1 MIHDNPVAYHLRKL
15 RTEEN
20 TCHVPQTTFEDL
32 SVLLVFAHPDDEG
45 FGTGGILALLAS
57 RGARLT
63 LVCATNGDVGEISDP
78 ALATRETLAQVRQ
91 EELRQAMAVTGVQD
105 LRFLNYRDSGMAG
118 SDDNRHPNALKQAP
132 PDEVVGRLVEVMR
145 DVRPRLVI
153 THDPT
158 GGYGHP
164 DHVTVYR
171 RATEAFC
178 LAADPAAYPGQ
189 LEEGRKPWSP
199 ELLYYVCFPRSFFR
213 RMWQYLREAGIRPP
227 FASEEV
233 EALGT
238 PDEEVTT
245 VLDVE
250 PYVATKI
257 ASLNCHRTQIDPHGP
272 FHKLPAHRL
281 HDMMR
286 KEYFTLALPSDAGAD
301 ADLLGRL
308 APATAH
314 RPDPS

>member
-1 MIHDNPVAYHLRKL
+1 MQRSRHSL
-15 RTEEN
+15 EE
-20 TCHVPQTTFEDL
+20 L
-32 SVLLVFAHPDDEG
+32 SVLLAYAHPDDEG
-45 FGTGGILALLAS
+45 FGTGGILALLAD
-57 RGARLT
+57 RDARLT

-78 ALATRETLAQVRQ
+78 ALATPDTLGQVRQ

-118 SDDNRHPNALKQAP
+118 TNDNQHANALTQAP
-132 PDEVVGRLVEVMR
+132 PDEVIGRLVDVMR
-145 DVRPRLVI
+145 ETRPQIVI

-164 DHVTVYR
+164 DHVTMCRHVT
-171 RATEAFC
+171 AAFR
-178 LAADPAAYPGQ
+178 LAADASAYPEQ
-189 LEEGRKPWSP
+189 LAGGSQPWQP

-238 PDEEVTT
+238 PDDEVTT
-245 VLDVE
+245 VVDVE
-250 PYVATKI
+250 SYLATKI
-257 ASLNCHRTQIDPHGP
+257 ASLNCHRTQIDPQGP

-286 KEYFTLALPSDAGAD
+286 NEYFTLALLNDAGAD

-308 APATAH
+308 APAAA
-314 RPDPS
+314 RQPGLS

>member
-1 MIHDNPVAYHLRKL
+1 MQRSAHDLK
-15 RTEEN
+15 
-20 TCHVPQTTFEDL
+20 DL
-32 SVLLVFAHPDDEG
+32 SVLLVYAHPDDEG
-45 FGTGGILALLAS
+45 FGTGGILALLVS

-63 LVCATNGDVGEISDP
+63 LVYATNGDVGEISDP
-78 ALATRETLAQVRQ
+78 ALATPETLAQVRQ
-91 EELRQAMAVTGVQD
+91 EELRRAMGVTGVQD
-105 LRFLNYRDSGMAG
+105 VRFLNYRDSGMAG
-118 SDDNRHPNALKQAP
+118 SHDNQHPSALMQAP
-132 PDEVVGRLVEVMR
+132 PDEVVGRLLQVMR
-145 DVRPRLVI
+145 EIRPRVVI

-164 DHVTVYR
+164 DHVTVCR
-171 RATEAFC
+171 RVSEAFR
-178 LAADPAAYPGQ
+178 LAADSGAHPGQ
-189 LEEGRKPWSP
+189 HGQGRQPWDP

-250 PYVATKI
+250 PYLATKI
-257 ASLNCHRTQIDPHGP
+257 ASLNCHRTQIDLQGP
-272 FHKLPAHRL
+272 FHKLPTHRL
-281 HDMMR
+281 HGIMR
-286 KEYFTLALPSDAGAD
+286 REYFTLALPSDAGAD

-308 APATAH
+308 APAAA
-314 RPDPS
+314 RQPEPS

>member
-1 MIHDNPVAYHLRKL
+1 MQRPELDL
-15 RTEEN
+15 
-20 TCHVPQTTFEDL
+20 QDL

-45 FGTGGILALLAS
+45 FGTGGVLALLAS

-78 ALATRETLAQVRQ
+78 SLATRETLAQVRQ
-91 EELRQAMAVTGVQD
+91 QELRQAMAVTGVQD
-105 LRFLNYRDSGMAG
+105 VRFLNYRDSGMAG
-118 SDDNRHPNALKQAP
+118 SEDNQHSDALEQAP
-132 PDEVVGRLVEVMR
+132 PDDVVGRLVEVVQ
-145 DVRPRLVI
+145 DVRPRVVI

-164 DHVTVYR
+164 DHITVCDR
-171 RATEAFC
+171 VTEAFR
-178 LAADPAAYPGQ
+178 LAADPGATPRQ
-189 LEEGRKPWSP
+189 LAQGGKRWYP

-250 PYVATKI
+250 AYVTTKI
-257 ASLNCHRTQIDPHGP
+257 DSLSCHRTQIDPQGP

-286 KEYFTLALPSDAGAD
+286 NEYFTLALPSDAGAD

-308 APATAH
+308 APAATH
-314 RPDPS
+314 ELGPS

>member
-1 MIHDNPVAYHLRKL
+1 MQRSAHDL
-15 RTEEN
+15 
-20 TCHVPQTTFEDL
+20 QDL

-78 ALATRETLAQVRQ
+78 TLATPENLAQVRQ
-91 EELRQAMAVTGVQD
+91 EELRQAMGVTGVQD
-105 LRFLNYRDSGMAG
+105 VRFLNYRDSGMVG
-118 SDDNRHPNALKQAP
+118 SDDNRHPDAFFQAP
-132 PDEVVGRLVEVMR
+132 QREVVGRLVEVMR
-145 DVRPRLVI
+145 EVRPRVVI

-171 RATEAFC
+171 HVTEAFRS
-178 LAADPAAYPGQ
+178 AADSGVWPGQ
-189 LEEGRKPWSP
+189 PEQGGQPWNP

-213 RMWQYLREAGIRPP
+213 RMWQYLREADIRPP

-250 PYVATKI
+250 PYLATKI
-257 ASLNCHRTQIDPHGP
+257 ASLNCHRTQIDPQGP

-286 KEYFTLALPSDAGAD
+286 KEYLTLALPNDAGAD

-308 APATAH
+308 APAAAH
-314 RPDPS
+314 EKGPS

>member
-1 MIHDNPVAYHLRKL
+1 MQRPAQDL
-15 RTEEN
+15 
-20 TCHVPQTTFEDL
+20 QDL

-45 FGTGGILALLAS
+45 FGTGGILTLLAG
-57 RGARLT
+57 RGASLT

-91 EELRQAMAVTGVQD
+91 QELRRAMSVTGVQD
-105 LRFLNYRDSGMAG
+105 VRFLNYRDSGMAG
-118 SDDNRHPNALKQAP
+118 SDDNQHPSALTQAP
-132 PDEVVGRLVEVMR
+132 RDEVVGRLVEVLR
-145 DVRPRLVI
+145 GVRPRVVI

-164 DHVTVYR
+164 DHVTVCGR
-171 RATEAFC
+171 VTEAFR

-189 LEEGRKPWSP
+189 LEEGREPWSP

-213 RMWQYLREAGIRPP
+213 RMWEYLREAGIRPP

-238 PDEEVTT
+238 PDQEVTT

-257 ASLNCHRTQIDPHGP
+257 ASLNCHRTQIDPQGP

-286 KEYFTLALPSDAGAD
+286 REYFTLALPSDAGAD

-308 APATAH
+308 APAAAH
-314 RPDPS
+314 QPGPS

>member
-1 MIHDNPVAYHLRKL
+1 MPRSAHDLR
-15 RTEEN
+15 
-20 TCHVPQTTFEDL
+20 DL

-45 FGTGGILALLAS
+45 FGTGGLLALLAG

-78 ALATRETLAQVRQ
+78 ALATRETLPQVRQ

-105 LRFLNYRDSGMAG
+105 VRFLNYRDSGMAG
-118 SDDNRHPNALKQAP
+118 TADNRHPDALRQAP
-132 PDEVVGRLVEVMR
+132 AGDVVGRLVEVMR
-145 DVRPRLVI
+145 DVRPRVVI

-164 DHVTVYR
+164 DHVTVCR
-171 RATEAFC
+171 RVTEAFR
-178 LAADPAAYPGQ
+178 LAGEPGAPPERPAH
-189 LEEGRKPWSP
+189 GREPRRP

-238 PDEEVTT
+238 PDDEVTT
-245 VLDVE
+245 VLDVA
-250 PYVATKI
+250 PYVAAKI
-257 ASLNCHRTQIDPHGP
+257 ASLNCHRTQLDPQGP

-286 KEYFTLALPSDAGAD
+286 TEYFTLALPGGAGAD
-301 ADLLGRL
+301 ADLLGSL
-308 APATAH
+308 APAAV
-314 RPDPS
+314 PQPGPS

>member
-1 MIHDNPVAYHLRKL
+1 MPDPAR
-15 RTEEN
+15 
-20 TCHVPQTTFEDL
+20 DL
-32 SVLLVFAHPDDEG
+32 QDLGVLLVFAHPDDEG
-45 FGTGGILALLAS
+45 FGTGGVLALLAG

-78 ALATRETLAQVRQ
+78 ALATRETLARVRRK
-91 EELRQAMAVTGVQD
+91 ELRRAMAVTGVAD
-105 LRFLNYRDSGMAG
+105 VRFLDYRDSGMAG
-118 SDDNRHPNALKQAP
+118 TADNQHPEALMQAP
-132 PDEVVGRLVEVMR
+132 SEEVVERLVEVMR
-145 DVRPRLVI
+145 EVRPRVVI

-164 DHVTVYR
+164 DHVTVCR
-171 RATEAFC
+171 RVTEAFRA
-178 LAADPAAYPGQ
+178 AADPAANPEQSAQGG
-189 LEEGRKPWSP
+189 EPPRP

-238 PDEEVTT
+238 PDDEVTT

-250 PYVATKI
+250 PHVATKI
-257 ASLNCHRTQIDPHGP
+257 ASLNCHRTQLDPHGP

-286 KEYFTLALPSDAGAD
+286 NEYFTLALPSGAGTD

-308 APATAH
+308 APAAAR
-314 RPDPS
+314 RPRPS

>member
-1 MIHDNPVAYHLRKL
+1 MQRSAHDL
-15 RTEEN
+15 
-20 TCHVPQTTFEDL
+20 QDL

-45 FGTGGILALLAS
+45 FGTGGILSLLAS

-78 ALATRETLAQVRQ
+78 ALATPETLAQVRQ
-91 EELRQAMAVTGVQD
+91 EELRQAMGVTGVQD
-105 LRFLNYRDSGMAG
+105 VRFLNYRDSGMAG
-118 SDDNRHPNALKQAP
+118 SDDNRHPKALFQAP
-132 PDEVVGRLVEVMR
+132 QPEVVGRLVEVIR
-145 DVRPRLVI
+145 DVRPRVVI

-171 RATEAFC
+171 HVTEAFRSASGSGPC
-178 LAADPAAYPGQ
+178 PGQ
-189 LEEGRKPWSP
+189 PEHHGQPWNP

-250 PYVATKI
+250 PYLATKI
-257 ASLNCHRTQIDPHGP
+257 ASLNCHRTQIDPQGP
-272 FHKLPAHRL
+272 FHKLPTHRL

-286 KEYFTLALPSDAGAD
+286 KEYFTLALPNDAGAD

-308 APATAH
+308 APAADH
-314 RPDPS
+314 EPGPS

>member
-1 MIHDNPVAYHLRKL
+1 MPRSAHDL
-15 RTEEN
+15 
-20 TCHVPQTTFEDL
+20 QGL

-45 FGTGGILALLAS
+45 FGTGGLLALLAG

-91 EELRQAMAVTGVQD
+91 GELRQAMAVTGVQD
-105 LRFLNYRDSGMAG
+105 VRFLNYRDSGMAG
-118 SDDNRHPNALKQAP
+118 TADNQHPDALWQAP
-132 PDEVVGRLVEVMR
+132 PGDVVARLLEVMR
-145 DVRPRLVI
+145 DVRPRVVI

-164 DHVTVYR
+164 DHVTVCR
-171 RATEAFC
+171 RVTEAFR
-178 LAADPAAYPGQ
+178 LAAGPVAQRAQPLHG
-189 LEEGRKPWSP
+189 P

-213 RMWQYLREAGIRPP
+213 RMWRYLREAGIRPP

-238 PDEEVTT
+238 PDDEVTT
-245 VLDVE
+245 VLDVA
-250 PYVATKI
+250 PYVAAKI
-257 ASLNCHRTQIDPHGP
+257 ASLNCHRTQLDPQGP
-272 FHKLPAHRL
+272 FHKLPTQRL
-281 HDMMR
+281 HDKMR
-286 KEYFTLALPSDAGAD
+286 TEYFTLALPGGAGAD

-308 APATAH
+308 APAAV
-314 RPDPS
+314 PQPGPS

>member
-1 MIHDNPVAYHLRKL
+1 MPRSAHDLR
-15 RTEEN
+15 
-20 TCHVPQTTFEDL
+20 DL

-45 FGTGGILALLAS
+45 FGTGGLLALLAG

-78 ALATRETLAQVRQ
+78 ALATRETLPQVRQ

-105 LRFLNYRDSGMAG
+105 VRFLNYRDSGMAG
-118 SDDNRHPNALKQAP
+118 TADNQHPDALCRAP
-132 PDEVVGRLVEVMR
+132 AHDVVGRLVEVMR
-145 DVRPRLVI
+145 DVRPRVVI

-164 DHVTVYR
+164 DHVTVCR
-171 RATEAFC
+171 RVTEAFR
-178 LAADPAAYPGQ
+178 LAGGPGAPPERPAH
-189 LEEGRKPWSP
+189 GREPRRP

-213 RMWQYLREAGIRPP
+213 RMWQYLRDAGIRPP

-238 PDEEVTT
+238 PDDEVTT

-250 PYVATKI
+250 PYVAAKI
-257 ASLNCHRTQIDPHGP
+257 ASLNCHRTQLDPQGP

-286 KEYFTLALPSDAGAD
+286 TEYFTLALPGGAGAD
-301 ADLLGRL
+301 ADLLGSL
-308 APATAH
+308 APAAAP
-314 RPDPS
+314 RPGPS

>member
-1 MIHDNPVAYHLRKL
+1 MQRSAHDL
-15 RTEEN
+15 
-20 TCHVPQTTFEDL
+20 QDL

-45 FGTGGILALLAS
+45 FGTGGILTLLAS

-78 ALATRETLAQVRQ
+78 TLATPETLAQVRQ
-91 EELRQAMAVTGVQD
+91 EELRQAMGVTGVQD
-105 LRFLNYRDSGMAG
+105 VRFLNYRDSGMVG
-118 SDDNRHPNALKQAP
+118 SDDNRHPKALFQAP
-132 PDEVVGRLVEVMR
+132 QPEVVGRLLEVMR
-145 DVRPRLVI
+145 DVRPRVVI

-171 RATEAFC
+171 HVTEAFRS
-178 LAADPAAYPGQ
+178 APESGAPPGQ
-189 LEEGRKPWSP
+189 PQQDGRPWNP

-250 PYVATKI
+250 PYLATKI
-257 ASLNCHRTQIDPHGP
+257 ASLNCHRTQIDPQGP
-272 FHKLPAHRL
+272 FHKLPTHRL

-286 KEYFTLALPSDAGAD
+286 KEYFTLALPNDAGAD

-308 APATAH
+308 APAAAH
-314 RPDPS
+314 EMGPS

>member
-1 MIHDNPVAYHLRKL
+1 MPDPAHDL
-15 RTEEN
+15 
-20 TCHVPQTTFEDL
+20 EDL
-32 SVLLVFAHPDDEG
+32 NVLLVFAHPDDEG
-45 FGTGGILALLAS
+45 FGTGGLLTLLAG

-78 ALATRETLAQVRQ
+78 ALATRETLAQVRR
-91 EELRQAMAVTGVQD
+91 EELRRAMAVTGVAD
-105 LRFLNYRDSGMAG
+105 VRFLDYRDSGMAG
-118 SDDNRHPNALKQAP
+118 TADNRHPGALMQAP
-132 PDEVVGRLVEVMR
+132 PGQVVERLVEVMR
-145 DVRPRLVI
+145 EVRPRVVI

-164 DHVTVYR
+164 DHVTVCR
-171 RATEAFC
+171 RVTEAFQT
-178 LAADPAAYPGQ
+178 AADPAADTEQSVRGAEPP
-189 LEEGRKPWSP
+189 RP

-238 PDEEVTT
+238 PDDEVTT

-257 ASLNCHRTQIDPHGP
+257 ASLNCHRTQLDPQGP

-286 KEYFTLALPSDAGAD
+286 NEYFTLALPSGAGTD

-308 APATAH
+308 APAAAQ
-314 RPDPS
+314 RPGPS

>member
-1 MIHDNPVAYHLRKL
+1 MQRSSD
-15 RTEEN
+15 
-20 TCHVPQTTFEDL
+20 DL
-32 SVLLVFAHPDDEG
+32 QNLSALMVYAHPDDEG
-45 FGTGGILALLAS
+45 FGSGGIMALLAS
-57 RGARLT
+57 RGAHLT

-78 ALATRETLAQVRQ
+78 ALATPDTLAQVRQ
-91 EELRQAMAVTGVQD
+91 QELRQAMEVAGVRD
-105 LRFLNYRDSGMAG
+105 VRFLNYRDSGMAG
-118 SDDNRHPNALKQAP
+118 TGDNQHPNALMQTPAH
-132 PDEVVGRLVEVMR
+132 EVTGRLVDVMR
-145 DVRPRLVI
+145 EIRPRIVV

-164 DHVTVYR
+164 DHVTVCHR
-171 RATEAFC
+171 VTEAFRQ
-178 LAADPAAYPGQ
+178 APDPGAYPEQ
-189 LEEGRKPWSP
+189 LEEGRQPWKS

-245 VLDVE
+245 VLDVA
-250 PYVATKI
+250 PFLDTKI
-257 ASLNCHRTQIDPHGP
+257 ASLNCHRTQIDPQGP
-272 FHKLPAHRL
+272 FHKLPAPRL

-286 KEYFTLALPSDAGAD
+286 TEYFTLALQNDAGAD

-308 APATAH
+308 APAAAQ
-314 RPDPS
+314 RPGLS

>member
-1 MIHDNPVAYHLRKL
+1 MQRPANDL
-15 RTEEN
+15 EN
-20 TCHVPQTTFEDL
+20 L

-91 EELRQAMAVTGVQD
+91 QELRQAMAVTGVQD

-132 PDEVVGRLVEVMR
+132 PDDVIGRLVEVMR

-171 RATEAFC
+171 RATEAFR
-178 LAADPAAYPGQ
+178 LAADPGAYPSHFGQ
-189 LEEGRKPWSP
+189 GRQPWHP

-238 PDEEVTT
+238 PDQEVTT

-257 ASLNCHRTQIDPHGP
+257 ASLNCHRTQIDPQGP

-286 KEYFTLALPSDAGAD
+286 REYFTLALPSDAGAD

-308 APATAH
+308 APAAAH
-314 RPDPS
+314 QPGPS

>member
-1 MIHDNPVAYHLRKL
+1 
-15 RTEEN
+15 
-20 TCHVPQTTFEDL
+20 
-32 SVLLVFAHPDDEG
+32 
-45 FGTGGILALLAS
+45 
-57 RGARLT
+57 
-63 LVCATNGDVGEISDP
+63 
-78 ALATRETLAQVRQ
+78 
-91 EELRQAMAVTGVQD
+91 MAVTGVKD
-105 LRFLNYRDSGMAG
+105 VRFLNYRDSGMAG
-118 SDDNRHPNALKQAP
+118 SDDNQHPNALMQAP
-132 PDEVVGRLVEVMR
+132 PDEVIGRLVEVMR
-145 DVRPRLVI
+145 EIRPRVVI

-171 RATEAFC
+171 RVTEAFR
-178 LAADPAAYPGQ
+178 LAADSGAYPGQ
-189 LEEGRKPWSP
+189 LAKGRQPWNP

-227 FASEEV
+227 FASQEV

-250 PYVATKI
+250 PFVATKI
-257 ASLNCHRTQIDPHGP
+257 ASLNCHRTQIDPQGP
-272 FHKLPAHRL
+272 FNKLPTHRL

-308 APATAH
+308 VPAAAH
-314 RPDPS
+314 QPGPS

>member
-1 MIHDNPVAYHLRKL
+1 MRHLPHEL
-15 RTEEN
+15 
-20 TCHVPQTTFEDL
+20 QDL
-32 SVLLVFAHPDDEG
+32 SVLLAFAHPDDEG

-78 ALATRETLAQVRQ
+78 ALATRDTLGQVRQ
-91 EELRQAMAVTGVQD
+91 AELRQAMTMTGVQD
-105 LRFLNYRDSGMAG
+105 VRFLNYRDSGMAG
-118 SDDNRHPNALKQAP
+118 TDDNQHPNALMQAP
-132 PDEVVGRLVEVMR
+132 PHDAIGRLVEVMR
-145 DVRPRLVI
+145 ESRPQVVI

-164 DHVTVYR
+164 DHVTTCRHVT
-171 RATEAFC
+171 AAFGM
-178 LAADPAAYPGQ
+178 AGKEDAYPEQ
-189 LEEGRKPWSP
+189 LAGGRQPWQP
-199 ELLYYVCFPRSFFR
+199 ALLYYVCFPRSFFR

-238 PDEEVTT
+238 PDDEVTT
-245 VLDVE
+245 VVDVE
-250 PYVATKI
+250 PFLATKI
-257 ASLNCHRTQIDPHGP
+257 ASLNCHRTQIDPQGP
-272 FHKLPAHRL
+272 FHKLPTHRL

-286 KEYFTLALPSDAGAD
+286 NEYFTLALPTDAGAD

-308 APATAH
+308 APAAA
-314 RPDPS
+314 RQPGLP

>member
-1 MIHDNPVAYHLRKL
+1 MERSAHDL
-15 RTEEN
+15 
-20 TCHVPQTTFEDL
+20 QDL

-45 FGTGGILALLAS
+45 FGTGGILTLLAS

-78 ALATRETLAQVRQ
+78 ALATPETLAQVRQ
-91 EELRQAMAVTGVQD
+91 EELRQAMGVTGVQD
-105 LRFLNYRDSGMAG
+105 VRFLNYRDSGMAG
-118 SDDNRHPNALKQAP
+118 SDDNQHPQALMQAP
-132 PDEVVGRLVEVMR
+132 ADEVVGRLVEVMR
-145 DVRPRLVI
+145 DVRPRVVI

-171 RATEAFC
+171 RVTEAFRSAPD
-178 LAADPAAYPGQ
+178 LGSWPGQ
-189 LEEGRKPWSP
+189 TGQGGQPWNP

-213 RMWQYLREAGIRPP
+213 RMWEYLREAGIRPP
-227 FASEEV
+227 FASDEV

-250 PYVATKI
+250 PYLATKI
-257 ASLNCHRTQIDPHGP
+257 ASLNCHRTQIDPQGP
-272 FHKLPAHRL
+272 FHKLPTHRL

-286 KEYFTLALPSDAGAD
+286 KEYFTLALPNDAGAD

-308 APATAH
+308 APAAAH
-314 RPDPS
+314 EPGPS

>member
-1 MIHDNPVAYHLRKL
+1 A
-15 RTEEN
+15 
-20 TCHVPQTTFEDL
+20 
-32 SVLLVFAHPDDEG
+32 G
-45 FGTGGILALLAS
+45 

-78 ALATRETLAQVRQ
+78 ALATRETLARVRQ
-91 EELRQAMAVTGVQD
+91 EELRRAMAVTGVQD
-105 LRFLNYRDSGMAG
+105 VRFLDYRDSGMAG
-118 SDDNRHPNALKQAP
+118 TADNQHPEALMQAP
-132 PDEVVGRLVEVMR
+132 ADQVTGRLVEVMR
-145 DVRPRLVI
+145 EVRPRVVI

-164 DHVTVYR
+164 DHVTVCR
-171 RATEAFC
+171 RVTEAFHT
-178 LAADPAAYPGQ
+178 AADPRAYPG
-189 LEEGRKPWSP
+189 RMAPWAP

-238 PDEEVTT
+238 PDDEVTT

-250 PYVATKI
+250 PHVATKI
-257 ASLNCHRTQIDPHGP
+257 ASLNCHRTQLDPQGP

-286 KEYFTLALPSDAGAD
+286 NEYFTLALPSGAGTD

-308 APATAH
+308 APAAAQ
-314 RPDPS
+314 RPGSS

>member
-1 MIHDNPVAYHLRKL
+1 MPDPARDL
-15 RTEEN
+15 
-20 TCHVPQTTFEDL
+20 QDL

-45 FGTGGILALLAS
+45 FGTGGVLALLAG

-78 ALATRETLAQVRQ
+78 ALATRETLARVRQ
-91 EELRQAMAVTGVQD
+91 EELRQAMAVTGVAD
-105 LRFLNYRDSGMAG
+105 VRFLDYRDSGMAG
-118 SDDNRHPNALKQAP
+118 TADNQHPEALMQAP
-132 PDEVVGRLVEVMR
+132 AAQVVGRLVEVMR
-145 DVRPRLVI
+145 EVRPRVVI

-164 DHVTVYR
+164 DHVTVCR
-171 RATEAFC
+171 RVTEAFH
-178 LAADPAAYPGQ
+178 AAAVPAANPGRPEQ
-189 LEEGRKPWSP
+189 GGESPPP

-238 PDEEVTT
+238 PDDEVTT

-250 PYVATKI
+250 PHVATKI
-257 ASLNCHRTQIDPHGP
+257 ASLNCHRTQLDPQGP

-286 KEYFTLALPSDAGAD
+286 NEYFTLALPSGAGTD

-308 APATAH
+308 APAAAQ
-314 RPDPS
+314 RPGPS

>member
-1 MIHDNPVAYHLRKL
+1 MQRSAHDLR
-15 RTEEN
+15 
-20 TCHVPQTTFEDL
+20 DL

-57 RGARLT
+57 RGTRLT

-78 ALATRETLAQVRQ
+78 ALATPENLAQVRQ
-91 EELRQAMAVTGVQD
+91 DELRQAMGVTGVQD
-105 LRFLNYRDSGMAG
+105 VRFLNYRDSGMAG
-118 SDDNRHPNALKQAP
+118 SDDNQHPQALMQAP
-132 PDEVVGRLVEVMR
+132 ADEVVGRLVEVMR
-145 DVRPRLVI
+145 EVRPRVVI

-171 RATEAFC
+171 RVTEAFRSAPD
-178 LAADPAAYPGQ
+178 LGSWPGQ
-189 LEEGRKPWSP
+189 TEQGGQPWNP

-227 FASEEV
+227 FASQEV

-250 PYVATKI
+250 PYLATKI
-257 ASLNCHRTQIDPHGP
+257 ASLNCHRTQIDPQGP
-272 FHKLPAHRL
+272 FHKLPTHRL

-286 KEYFTLALPSDAGAD
+286 KEYFTLALPNDAGAD

-308 APATAH
+308 APAAAQE
-314 RPDPS
+314 RGPS

>member
-1 MIHDNPVAYHLRKL
+1 MPRSAHDLR
-15 RTEEN
+15 
-20 TCHVPQTTFEDL
+20 DL

-45 FGTGGILALLAS
+45 FGTGGLLALLAG

-78 ALATRETLAQVRQ
+78 ALATRETLPQVRQ

-105 LRFLNYRDSGMAG
+105 VRFLNYRDSGMAG
-118 SDDNRHPNALKQAP
+118 TADNRHPDALWQAP
-132 PDEVVGRLVEVMR
+132 PGDVVARLAEVMR
-145 DVRPRLVI
+145 DVRPRVVI

-164 DHVTVYR
+164 DHVTVCR
-171 RATEAFC
+171 RVTEAFR
-178 LAADPAAYPGQ
+178 LAGEPGAPPERPAH
-189 LEEGRKPWSP
+189 GREPRRP

-238 PDEEVTT
+238 PDDEVTT
-245 VLDVE
+245 VLDVS
-250 PYVATKI
+250 PFVAAKI
-257 ASLNCHRTQIDPHGP
+257 ASLNCHRTQLDPQGP
-272 FHKLPAHRL
+272 FHKLPPHRL

-286 KEYFTLALPSDAGAD
+286 TEYFTLALPGGAGAD
-301 ADLLGRL
+301 ADLLGSL
-308 APATAH
+308 APAAV
-314 RPDPS
+314 PQPGPS